1 MESSMEYSKVDPKA
15 IKSWRIGR
23 GIFFLI
29 VLAMA
34 VPGEIALGFL
44 AWESIWKVLIMAV
57 IGFFVCYLAVGLVV
71 FPIIEYKQ
79 WGYNVEEDKVVIR
92 HGIFFIRKTIIPI
105 IRIQNITV
113 SQGPINRKLGL
124 FEVEMALASGSF
136 SIEGLDKETADAI
149 SENLKA
155 KLYRRISEK
164 GVL

>member
-1 MESSMEYSKVDPKA
+1 MEYNKVNPKA

-29 VLAMA
+29 VLIMA
-34 VPGEIALGFL
+34 IPGEIFL
-44 AWESIWKVLIMAV
+44 ATLEWDSIWKLVIMAGV
-57 IGFFVCYLAVGLVV
+57 GILVCYLAVGLVI

-79 WGYNVEEDKVVIR
+79 WGYKVEEDKVVIR
-92 HGIFFIRKTIIPI
+92 HGIFYIKKTIIPI

-124 FEVEMALASGSF
+124 YAVEMALASGSF
-136 SIEGLDKETADAI
+136 SIEGLDKETADTI
-149 SENLKA
+149 SENLKSC
-155 KLYRRISEK
+155 LYQRISEK

>member
-79 WGYNVEEDKVVIR
+79 WGYNVEEDKVVIH
-92 HGIFFIRKTIIPI
+92 HGIVFIKKTIIPI

>member
-57 IGFFVCYLAVGLVV
+57 IGLFVCYLAVGLVV

-79 WGYNVEEDKVVIR
+79 WGYSVEEDKVVIR
-92 HGIFFIRKTIIPI
+92 HGIFFIR
-105 IRIQNITV
+105 
-113 SQGPINRKLGL
+113 
-124 FEVEMALASGSF
+124 
-136 SIEGLDKETADAI
+136 
-149 SENLKA
+149 
-155 KLYRRISEK
+155 
-164 GVL
+164 

>member
-57 IGFFVCYLAVGLVV
+57 IGLFVCYLAVGLVV

-79 WGYNVEEDKVVIR
+79 WGYSVEEDKVVIR
-92 HGIFFIRKTIIPI
+92 HGIFFIKKTIIPI

>member
-1 MESSMEYSKVDPKA
+1 MDSSMEYSKVDPKA

-57 IGFFVCYLAVGLVV
+57 IGLFVCYLAVGLVV

-79 WGYNVEEDKVVIR
+79 WGYSVEEDKVVIR

>member
-57 IGFFVCYLAVGLVV
+57 IGLFVCYLAVGLFV

-79 WGYNVEEDKVVIR
+79 WGYSVEEDKVVIR

>member
-1 MESSMEYSKVDPKA
+1 
-15 IKSWRIGR
+15 
-23 GIFFLI
+23 
-29 VLAMA
+29 
-34 VPGEIALGFL
+34 
-44 AWESIWKVLIMAV
+44 MAV
-57 IGFFVCYLAVGLVV
+57 IGLFVCYLAVGLVV

-79 WGYNVEEDKVVIR
+79 WGYSVEEDKVVIR

>member
-57 IGFFVCYLAVGLVV
+57 IGLFFFYLSVGLVV

-79 WGYNVEEDKVVIR
+79 CGYSVEEDKVVIR

-124 FEVEMALASGSF
+124 FEVEMARASGSF

>member
-57 IGFFVCYLAVGLVV
+57 IGLFVCYLAVGLVV

-79 WGYNVEEDKVVIR
+79 WGYSVEEDKVVIR

>member
-1 MESSMEYSKVDPKA
+1 MLFRS
-15 IKSWRIGR
+15 KSWRIGR

-44 AWESIWKVLIMAV
+44 RSESIWKVLIMAV
-57 IGFFVCYLAVGLVV
+57 IGLFVCYLAVGLVV

-79 WGYNVEEDKVVIR
+79 WGYSVEEDKVVIR